1 MELEWMDGST
11 SFLPLKTVKE
21 MNMVEVAENA
31 VANRIDNEPAFD
43 WWVKDCLKRKKHLI
57 GLSWKCHI

>member
-21 MNMVEVAENA
+21 MNMIEVAEYA
-31 VANRIDNEPAFD
+31 VANRIDDEPAFD
-43 WWVKDCLKRKKHLI
+43 WWVKDCLK
-57 GLSWKCHI
+57 